1 MKEKQHGG
9 ARAGAGRTMIYGEK
23 TTTVQFTVPI
33 SKKEDFRQYC
43 NEKLNEWLIINKKDE
58 SVKHLDDGELVEN
71 IELSDTLLEQAKSKY
86 KTGTIIKS
94 ESMPNVKLR
103 VGFGIFSDTEKN
115 EITVGCNVVD
125 SGNGYVSGIILYKNG
140 LWAKIC

>member
-43 NEKLNEWLIINKKDE
+43 NEKLKEWLIIDNKDE

-71 IELSDTLLEQAKSKY
+71 IEISDTLLEQAKSNY
-86 KTGTIIKS
+86 KPGTIIKS
-94 ESMPNVKLR
+94 ESMPNIKLR
-103 VGFGIFSDTEKN
+103 VGFGIVNDTEN
-115 EITVGCNVVD
+115 NQITVGCNIVD
-125 SGNGYVSGIILYKNG
+125 SGNGYVSSIILYKNG

>member
-23 TTTVQFTVPI
+23 TTTVQFAVPI
-33 SKKEDFRQYC
+33 SKKEVFRQYC
-43 NEKLNEWLIINKKDE
+43 NEKLKEWLENKDE
-58 SVKHLDDGELVEN
+58 SANHLDQDDFVEN
-71 IELSDTLLEQAKSKY
+71 IEISDTLLEQAKSNY
-86 KTGTIIKS
+86 KPGTIIKS

-103 VGFGIFSDTEKN
+103 VGFGIVNETEIN
-115 EITVGCNVVD
+115 QITVGCQFLQ
-125 SGNGYVSGIILYKNG
+125 SGEYVSRIILYKNG

>member
-58 SVKHLDDGELVEN
+58 SVKHLDQDDFVEN
-71 IELSDTLLEQAKSKY
+71 IEISDTLLEQAKSKY
-86 KTGTIIKS
+86 KPGTIIKS
-94 ESMPNVKLR
+94 ESMPNIKLR
-103 VGFGIFSDTEKN
+103 VGFGIVNETETN
-115 EITVGCNVVD
+115 QITVGCQFLQ
-125 SGNGYVSGIILYKNG
+125 SGQYVSRIILYKNG

>member
-43 NEKLNEWLIINKKDE
+43 NEKLKEWLIIDNKDE
-58 SVKHLDDGELVEN
+58 SAKHIAQGELTEN
-71 IELSDTLLEQAKSKY
+71 IEFPDTLLEQAKSKY

-94 ESMPNVKLR
+94 ESMPNIKLR
-103 VGFGIFSDTEKN
+103 VGFGIVNETETN
-115 EITVGCNVVD
+115 QITVGCQFLQ
-125 SGNGYVSGIILYKNG
+125 SGQYVSRIILYKNG